1 MMILR
6 MSPRLVTATAAMANA
21 SSTKNAECVKFIWSR
36 ASPNRYNV
44 ATPLLCVDWRS
55 GGNLQSSLDPTHS
68 SARNPCSR
76 SGVRFQADHEK
87 REIHGNGPSRSPRQ
101 QASQIYGYRGS
112 GRKLG
117 LRYAGLWPVIG
128 MPFLMLKEI
137 EFRKFCL
144 DLKRNRPVIRFV
156 ILVPL
161 ASIGALFFLIS
172 HWAMKAERLGA
183 PIISSRTKHLIG
195 LLLIF
200 AGLAIFM
207 S

>member
-1 MMILR
+1 
-6 MSPRLVTATAAMANA
+6 
-21 SSTKNAECVKFIWSR
+21 
-36 ASPNRYNV
+36 RYE
-44 ATPLLCVDWRS
+44 TLP
-55 GGNLQSSLDPTHS
+55 
-68 SARNPCSR
+68 SR

-87 REIHGNGPSRSPRQ
+87 RKIHGNVPSRSPRQ

-128 MPFLMLKEI
+128 MPLFDARGDRI
-137 EFRKFCL
+137 QKFCL

-172 HWAMKAERLGA
+172 HRAMEAEQLGA
-183 PIISSRTKHLIG
+183 PIISSHTKRLIG
-195 LLLIF
+195 LLLNF
-200 AGLAIFM
+200 AGLAVFM
-207 S
+207 SQF